1 MRGLMMDRPLLISSL
16 IEYAARYHRHS
27 EIVSRTV
34 EGGFHRYGWADC
46 ESRAKQVANAL
57 RRLGIEFGDRVG
69 TIAWNTY
76 RHLELYFGISGIG
89 AVCHTINPRLFPDQ
103 IRYIVNH
110 AEDKLLFVDLTFVPL
125 VEKLAPV
132 LAPVRHFIVM
142 TDKAHMPSTSLPN
155 VLCYEELL
163 AAESPDLVWPEF
175 DEHTAGS
182 LCYTSGTTG
191 NPKGSLYTHRSTVLH
206 SFHCC
211 MADFAAHNS
220 AERMCP
226 VVPMFHANAWGIPY
240 SAAMCG
246 MSLVMPGP
254 ALDGASLYELFEKE
268 RVTMSAGVPTIWLG
282 LLNHV
287 AEKGARFNHLKR
299 TLIGGSAVP
308 LAMIQ
313 TFENKYGVEVMHGW
327 GMTEMSPI
335 GTIGTLLPHQ
345 RSLSK
350 EEQHAIKVKQGRAI
364 YGVDLKVVG
373 PDGSEQPHDGVSR
386 GELLVRGPWIVSGY
400 YNDPKATEAA
410 VTPDGW
416 FRTGDV
422 VTIDAEGFVQIV
434 DRAKDVIKSGGE
446 WISSID
452 VENAAMGHDDVA
464 EAAVIG
470 LPHPKWG
477 ERPLIII
484 VPKQGRTPAKESI
497 LAYLA
502 KHLAKWQL
510 PDDVVFVKEIPHTA
524 TGKILK
530 TKLRELY
537 QEHKLPEA
545 AA

>member
-1 MRGLMMDRPLLISSL
+1 MMMDRPLLISSL
-16 IEYAARYHRHS
+16 IEYAARYHRQS

-34 EGGFHRYGWADC
+34 EGGIHRYGWAEC
-46 ESRAKQVANAL
+46 EARAKRVAKAL
-57 RRLGIEFGDRVG
+57 QRLGIGLGDRIG

-76 RHLELYFGISGIG
+76 RHVELYFGISGIG

-110 AEDKLLFVDLTFVPL
+110 AEDKLLFVDATFLPL
-125 VEKLAPV
+125 VEKLAAAF
-132 LAPVRHFIVM
+132 APVRHVVVM
-142 TDKAHMPSTSLPN
+142 TDRAHMPQTSLQN
-155 VLCYEELL
+155 VLCYEELIEP
-163 AAESPDLVWPEF
+163 ESPDLVWPEF

-191 NPKGSLYTHRSTVLH
+191 NPKGSLYSNRSTVLH

-220 AERMCP
+220 GERICP

-246 MSLVMPGP
+246 MSLILPGP
-254 ALDGASLYELFEKE
+254 ALDGASLYDLFESE
-268 RVTMSAGVPTIWLG
+268 RVTMAAGVPTIWLG
-282 LLNHV
+282 LLKHV
-287 AEKGARFNHLKR
+287 ADKGGRFNHLKR

-313 TFENKYGVEVMHGW
+313 TFEDKYGVDVLQGW

-335 GTIGTLLPHQ
+335 GTIGTLLASQ
-345 RSLSK
+345 RGLPK
-350 EEQHAIKVKQGRAI
+350 EERHAIKTKQGRAI
-364 YGVDLKVVG
+364 YGVDLKIVG
-373 PDGSEQPHDGVSR
+373 PDGSEQPHDGVAR

-400 YNDPKATEAA
+400 FNDEAA
-410 VTPDGW
+410 SAAALDREGW

-422 VTIDAEGFVQIV
+422 VTIDADGFVQIV

-452 VENAAMGHDDVA
+452 VENAAMGHEDVA

-477 ERPLIII
+477 ERPLIVV
-484 VPKQGRTPAKESI
+484 VPREGRSPSKESI

-502 KHLAKWQL
+502 QRLAKWQL
-510 PDDVVFVKEIPHTA
+510 PDDVAFVKEIPHTA

-530 TKLRELY
+530 TRLRELY
-537 QEHKLPEA
+537 QAHRLPETA
-545 AA
+545 A

>member
-1 MRGLMMDRPLLISSL
+1 MDRPLLISSL
-16 IEYAARYHRHS
+16 IEYAARYHRGS
-27 EIVSRTV
+27 EIVTRTL
-34 EGGFHRYGWADC
+34 EGGIHRYGWAEC
-46 ESRAKQVANAL
+46 ELRAKRVANAL
-57 RRLGIEFGDRVG
+57 RRLGIGLGDRVG

-76 RHLELYFGISGIG
+76 RHVELYFGISGIG

-110 AEDKLLFVDLTFVPL
+110 AEDKLLFVDTTFLPL
-125 VEKLAPV
+125 IEKLAPSFT
-132 LAPVRHFIVM
+132 PVRHVVVM
-142 TDKAHMPSTSLPN
+142 TDRAHMPETSLPN
-155 VLCYEELL
+155 VLCYEELIEE
-163 AAESPDLVWPEF
+163 ESADLVWPEF
-175 DEHTAGS
+175 DERTAGS

-191 NPKGSLYTHRSTVLH
+191 NPKGSLYSNRSTVLH

-220 AERMCP
+220 GERICP

-246 MSLVMPGP
+246 MSLVLPGP

-268 RVTMSAGVPTIWLG
+268 RVTLSAGVPTIWLG
-282 LLNHV
+282 LLKHV
-287 AEKGARFNHLKR
+287 GEKGLRFNHLKR

-313 TFENKYGVEVMHGW
+313 AFEDKYGVDVLQGW

-335 GTIGTLLPHQ
+335 GTIGTLLPSQ
-345 RSLSK
+345 RTLPK
-350 EEQHAIKVKQGRAI
+350 EQRHAIKTKQGRAI
-364 YGVDLKVVG
+364 YGVDLKIVG
-373 PDGSEQPHDGVSR
+373 PDGSEQPHDGVTR

-400 YNDPKATEAA
+400 YNDPKASEAA
-410 VTPDGW
+410 LDDEGW

-422 VTIDAEGFVQIV
+422 VTIDADGFVQIV

-452 VENAAMGHDDVA
+452 VENAAMGHEDVA

-477 ERPLIII
+477 ERPFIVI
-484 VPKQGRTPAKESI
+484 VPKEGRSPTKESI
-497 LAYLA
+497 IAFLGQS
-502 KHLAKWQL
+502 LAKWQL
-510 PDDVVFVKEIPHTA
+510 PDDVAFVREIPHTA

-530 TKLRELY
+530 TRLRELF
-537 QEHKLPEA
+537 EAHKLPESA
-545 AA
+545 A

>member
-1 MRGLMMDRPLLISSL
+1 MRGMMMDRPLLISSL

-34 EGGFHRYGWADC
+34 EGGLHRYGWAEC
-46 ESRAKQVANAL
+46 EARAMRAAKAL
-57 RRLGIEFGDRVG
+57 QRLGIRLGDRVG

-110 AEDKLLFVDLTFVPL
+110 AEDRILFVDATFLPL
-125 VEKLAPV
+125 VEKMAP
-132 LAPVRHFIVM
+132 LFEPVRHVVVM
-142 TDKAHMPSTSLPN
+142 TDRAHMPPTSLAS
-155 VLCYEELL
+155 VLCYEELIE
-163 AAESPDLVWPEF
+163 AETSDLVWPEF

-191 NPKGSLYTHRSTVLH
+191 NPKGSLYSHRSTVLH

-220 AERMCP
+220 GERMCP

-254 ALDGASLYELFEKE
+254 ALDGASLYELFETE
-268 RVTMSAGVPTIWLG
+268 RVTAAAGVPTIWLG
-282 LLNHV
+282 LLKH
-287 AEKGARFNHLKR
+287 ASEKGTRFNHLKR

-313 TFENKYGVEVMHGW
+313 AFEDKYGVDVLQGW

-335 GTIGTLLPHQ
+335 GTIGTLLPSQ
-345 RSLSK
+345 RGLSK
-350 EEQHAIKVKQGRAI
+350 EERHAIKLKQGRAI
-364 YGVDLKVVG
+364 YGVDLKIVG
-373 PDGSEQPHDGVSR
+373 PDGSEQPHDGVTR

-400 YNDPKATEAA
+400 YNDQKASEAA
-410 VTPDGW
+410 LDHDGW

-422 VTIDAEGFVQIV
+422 VTIDADGFVQIV

-452 VENAAMGHDDVA
+452 VENAAMGHEDVA

-477 ERPLIII
+477 ERPLIVI
-484 VPKQGRTPAKESI
+484 VPKEGRSPSKESI
-497 LAYLA
+497 LAYLGL
-502 KHLAKWQL
+502 HLAKWQL
-510 PDDVVFVKEIPHTA
+510 PDDVAFVREIPHTA

-537 QEHKLPEA
+537 QAHKLPEVA
-545 AA
+545 A